1 LQPDLYELL
10 EVGRDATAEELK
22 KAYRRQARRFHPDLN
37 PDDAEAERRFKE
49 VTWAYQVLS
58 DATRRTQYDRFGRV
72 FTDGRSQG
80 PFGTSEEV
88 DLGSLFGNVVR
99 DLFGSRK
106 KRPGRRR
113 QDLRY
118 TVTVTL
124 EEAGRGTD
132 KPIKFTRKMADGSRH
147 EEHLKVK
154 VPAGVETGQKLKVR
168 GKGVGIGAA
177 IGDLFVVVNVA
188 DHEYFRRRGADVFC
202 DLPVSYAQ
210 ALLGAELA
218 VPTIHGPST
227 IRLPPSTRPGTVLT
241 LKGKGLPRL
250 GRGGR
255 RPGDQFVKVVLE
267 MPDEVP
273 GDVRDQLLALDRAL
287 AANRSELREQYER
300 FLGGNASEERS

>member
-1 LQPDLYELL
+1 MQPDLYELL
-10 EVGRDATAEELK
+10 EVGRDATTEELK

-37 PDDAEAERRFKE
+37 PGDAEAERRFKE

-58 DATRRTQYDRFGRV
+58 DSVRRTQYDRFGRV

-80 PFGTSEEV
+80 PFGASDEV
-88 DLGSLFGNVVR
+88 DLGNLFGNVVR
-99 DLFGSRK
+99 DLFGNRR

-124 EEAGRGTD
+124 EEAGQGTD
-132 KPIKFTRKMADGSRH
+132 KTVRFTRKMADGTRH
-147 EEHLKVK
+147 DEQLKVK

-168 GKGVGIGAA
+168 GKGSGIGAKV
-177 IGDLFVVVNVA
+177 GDLFVVVNVA

-202 DLPVSYAQ
+202 DLPVTYPQ

-218 VPTIHGPST
+218 VPTLHGPST
-227 IRLPPSTRPGTVLT
+227 IRLPPATLPGTVLT
-241 LKGKGLPRL
+241 LRGKGLPRL

-267 MPDEVP
+267 LPSQVSAE
-273 GDVRDQLLALDRAL
+273 VRDQLLALDRAM
-287 AANRSELREQYER
+287 AESRSQLREQYER
-300 FLGGNASEERS
+300 HLGGNASEERP